1 MKESSDITV
10 QLLQAKIE
18 WHKPGNNLEH
28 FNQLI
33 SQSGPADLIVLPE
46 MWNTGFTM
54 KAELYHVHA
63 DEALRSMKEW
73 SVKYSKAIAGSII
86 VKEANLIYNR
96 LYFVA
101 DGSVLAQYDKRH
113 LFAYSGE
120 DRSFTPG
127 GSKVIVTFKAWKFC
141 LNICYDLRFPVW
153 ARNYEDYDVLIYSA
167 NWPDARIEAW
177 RSLLKARAIENQSY
191 VLGCNCFGED
201 AWRNSYSGHSYL
213 YAYDG
218 SLISEPIRNEQIFTC
233 RLEKEKLKEFRAKF
247 PFLAERDT
255 IDADWKINYF
265 TDSK

>member
-18 WHKPGNNLEH
+18 WHKPDKNLEH
-28 FNQLI
+28 FSQLI
-33 SQSGPADLIVLPE
+33 RESGSADLIVLPE

-54 KAELYHVHA
+54 KADLYHVHA
-63 DEALRSMKEW
+63 ENALKSMKEW
-73 SVKYSKAIAGSII
+73 SIEYSKAIVGSHI
-86 VKEANLIYNR
+86 VKEGAKIYNR

-101 DGSVLAQYDKRH
+101 DGNVLAQYDKRH
-113 LFAYSGE
+113 LFAFSGE
-120 DRSFTPG
+120 DRSFTSG
-127 GSKVIVTFKAWKFC
+127 ESKVIVGYRGWKFC

-153 ARNYEDYDVLIYSA
+153 ARNYEDYDVLIYAA

-191 VLGCNCFGED
+191 VLGCNCYGED
-201 AWRNSYSGHSYL
+201 AWHNTYSGHSYL
-213 YAYDG
+213 YSYDG
-218 SLISEPIRNEQIFTC
+218 TLMSEATHKEHLFTC
-233 RLEKEKLKEFRAKF
+233 RLEAEKIRAFRTKF

-255 IDADWKINYF
+255 LDSGWQVDYF